1 MCLVISI
8 YVGSLRDLPLYV
20 FKKILLEYSWFTT
33 LCICCIANWF
43 SYTYTYIHSFPD
55 SFLIEVITECWV
67 EFPVLYSWSLL
78 VIYLIYRSCCYCCCC
93 WSVAKQCP
101 TLRDL
106 MDYSLPGFSIH
117 GIFQA
122 RILEWVAVSFPRG
135 SAGPKDQTQVCC
147 IGRKPITSEP
157 PGKPKLCS
165 YRNAFIF

>member
-1 MCLVISI
+1 MEGAWEIF
-8 YVGSLRDLPLYV
+8 PFMF

-122 RILEWVAVSFPRG
+122 RILEWVAISSSRIYGIVSMLIPNTWFIPSPNISPLVIINLFPM
-135 SAGPKDQTQVCC
+135 SVSLFLFCK
-147 IGRKPITSEP
+147 
-157 PGKPKLCS
+157 
-165 YRNAFIF
+165 